1 MDSQSGQ
8 IHALP
13 LQQRRRSVHSDRP
26 GPDTV
31 ANQRNDMGNTP
42 LMVAVVALAN
52 AAASHLPTII
62 TTTIGTTTNT
72 TTTTGTTTT
81 TPTTGYSGLASS
93 SYSDSTNSRI
103 SGSVS
108 SKRTDILA
116 LIHSPKLNINLQDL
130 ESGYTV
136 LHKCIYHGCL
146 EMAVKILQF
155 RPDADLTIKDK
166 EGYTCLDLLNM
177 TTKPP
182 KHSIDKSQRLIRSG
196 DRSHIDR
203 APMRSPI
210 QMPIAS
216 RILEESTAI
225 DLSSEPMFS
234 DDDDDDNENSCNL
247 DDGRMRHLPT
257 PKTMSLNP
265 SKSVWSWGSNKN
277 FVLGHFNPHD
287 RTNPECIDLMSPL
300 SNSKSSAS
308 VSYDTL
314 ADYDP
319 QIEQMVMSK
328 YHACIRTDSRLYTYG
343 FGSGGR
349 LGLGHEE
356 TTMQPVEVTELAG
369 IVKYVAVGPDHT
381 IAITLDGSVWTWG
394 SNEYLQLG
402 YPSESAVPGSP
413 RQLSPQI
420 VPIKK
425 VVCAGAAGSKF
436 HTVVFT
442 TLGVLYTWGTNNGQ
456 LGYQQAVQSVPR
468 KVTSFPVQG
477 ILAVAATNC
486 STAVLTATNEVFVF
500 AEDKHTKVVFPQLR
514 TSNVLSGQYFTQSSA
529 FSPTSRS
536 PRLGS
541 TATKSKPHRA
551 HNVIKIVAGNH
562 QYAALMSTGD
572 VYMWSPPEA
581 RFQSSWQ
588 QTNFPQRRPKL
599 VWSVRRKYL
608 AARDVDIGVDSN
620 IVIGTRSGHVF
631 VGTRRTQTQQ
641 SFHLPGERAVYV
653 SPRVLAA
660 NSSNVAPFHTYST
673 SSETGSPSTL
683 AQASFPPPIP
693 PPLRDTN
700 GLFKYAK
707 ISNLQNIVM
716 VVASVAG
723 AFSAVRSDIR
733 PHLPPTVSTM
743 FASDFYRALHP
754 KIDHLLEFQQ
764 RLGIRLNHSSSLSK
778 ADASV
783 GTPSDI
789 SSPTSPPI
797 SSSASSSYHSPSLS
811 PAPILGSYYDI
822 EFSFEGGIRISA
834 HCVILANRSPVFR
847 AELCT
852 KRENMGIST
861 NAPSNSRKPNFSTS
875 RSAKALK
882 CTFMH
887 PTECSGMVRVDLPQI
902 YPESGMLFLNYI
914 YTGRLDLPRSLNRV
928 GSSADDIEELASS
941 DKTKT
946 QCSQSPQSKTHENT
960 ESKLHTRV
968 HQEFTRLSKY
978 FRLDETEILYA
989 SMDAASVAPSSPLLQ
1004 SSPVESLSNQCD
1016 IITSIRYRQSMAA
1029 LYTTLGSSFTDVVI
1043 HLAGDEKIEAHSVIL
1058 SARSV
1063 FFNAAIGSHSPW
1075 NCYEKGEDAIETPLR
1090 KKHLFLTHISVQ
1102 VFKVVMEWI
1111 YTDADPATLFDSIT
1125 HNTPAAFIGFVVDVM
1140 GVADELL
1147 LAESTYLRDCCGD
1160 VLCQLLNIR
1169 NAIDVLVIADCYS
1182 STRLKRFCLDF
1193 ICWNLET
1200 FLESPRWFKDLG
1212 ESLLMDLESH
1222 LKLLQIQQSPIMRGP
1237 DGFYANL
1244 RQRTLK
1250 ADEVLKA
1257 KRRQAYETRKR
1268 FQEEHEIMQRESLE
1282 SGNSA
1287 PNGIDSL
1294 SLLSTVSTASFDEQ
1308 ASRYS
1313 DSELLPM
1320 SNSVGSRG
1328 GIAARKSGGPD
1339 LTGFKSVV
1347 STPGCTPQ
1355 HTPIVRHVSASPH
1368 KLSVSFTSVDDND
1381 GRYISISP
1389 IANAECVGRDGPVS
1403 ASPDNYDDSTM
1414 HIFKLEMETDVS
1426 LASPSMKQARPSASA
1441 TAFATSSQNT
1451 LNNTRSSPAI
1461 QVTPVSGSGRRHGQ
1475 PAYTKLDFMDSAQVQ
1490 PVDTLGTSSSAPSA
1504 ISPVL
1509 KGWSPVICPV
1519 DPSRRVSLRDIM
1531 NETRDN
1537 NRVSSASGHPHT
1549 PNTSKASPSIP
1560 NLSKYNS
1567 SSPPVSSPR
1576 VFSPR
1581 AAAVAATSSVL
1592 QSPFTLGEPL
1602 VPFTIK
1608 ITTQKKN
1615 QKQRKMK
1622 AAMGVENIES
1632 TGSFPPAAPAWG
1644 GVFPHTAIDQ
1654 TLGGNSFNGG
1664 VHGVKSLRDIQI
1676 QQESL
1681 KSKETVYAANS
1692 KTKSASTDDVAFLR
1706 SPSVSKPNVTLRWS
1720 DSGWA
1725 SPGTAP
1731 QIHATKNSMPDV
1743 LKSSSKLE
1751 GARLTKE
1758 CADSATQMSLSF
1770 PKPKRSASLRSF
1782 LQIQVEQEA
1791 ESLKLARALRKP
1803 LERIQMEEKAIR
1815 ALTEFYL
1822 MTQASGTGEWIVINR
1837 QS

>member
-62 TTTIGTTTNT
+62 TTMDYCEYYYYYGTT
-72 TTTTGTTTT
+72 
-81 TPTTGYSGLASS
+81 TTGYSGLASS
-93 SYSDSTNSRI
+93 SYSDSTNSRT

-146 EMAVKILQF
+146 EIAVKILQF

-356 TTMQPVEVTELAG
+356 TTMQPVE
-369 IVKYVAVGPDHT
+369 
-381 IAITLDGSVWTWG
+381 ITRSQSLWTDLFGHGG

-641 SFHLPGERAVYV
+641 SLSSSRRARSILLLV
-653 SPRVLAA
+653 
-660 NSSNVAPFHTYST
+660 PFLLLDLIFGHI
-673 SSETGSPSTL
+673 
-683 AQASFPPPIP
+683 F
-693 PPLRDTN
+693 
-700 GLFKYAK
+700 
-707 ISNLQNIVM
+707 
-716 VVASVAG
+716 
-723 AFSAVRSDIR
+723 
-733 PHLPPTVSTM
+733 PPTVSTM

-764 RLGIRLNHSSSLSK
+764 RLGIRLNHSSSPSK

-797 SSSASSSYHSPSLS
+797 SSSASGSYHSPSLS

-822 EFSFEGGIRISA
+822 EFSFEGGIRIGA

-1075 NCYEKGEDAIETPLR
+1075 NCYEKG
-1090 KKHLFLTHISVQ
+1090 
-1102 VFKVVMEWI
+1102 
-1111 YTDADPATLFDSIT
+1111 
-1125 HNTPAAFIGFVVDVM
+1125 
-1140 GVADELL
+1140 
-1147 LAESTYLRDCCGD
+1147 
-1160 VLCQLLNIR
+1160 
-1169 NAIDVLVIADCYS
+1169 
-1182 STRLKRFCLDF
+1182 
-1193 ICWNLET
+1193 
-1200 FLESPRWFKDLG
+1200 
-1212 ESLLMDLESH
+1212 
-1222 LKLLQIQQSPIMRGP
+1222 
-1237 DGFYANL
+1237 
-1244 RQRTLK
+1244 
-1250 ADEVLKA
+1250 
-1257 KRRQAYETRKR
+1257 RRC
-1268 FQEEHEIMQRESLE
+1268 H
-1282 SGNSA
+1282 
-1287 PNGIDSL
+1287 
-1294 SLLSTVSTASFDEQ
+1294 
-1308 ASRYS
+1308 
-1313 DSELLPM
+1313 
-1320 SNSVGSRG
+1320 
-1328 GIAARKSGGPD
+1328 
-1339 LTGFKSVV
+1339 
-1347 STPGCTPQ
+1347 
-1355 HTPIVRHVSASPH
+1355 
-1368 KLSVSFTSVDDND
+1368 
-1381 GRYISISP
+1381 
-1389 IANAECVGRDGPVS
+1389 
-1403 ASPDNYDDSTM
+1403 
-1414 HIFKLEMETDVS
+1414 
-1426 LASPSMKQARPSASA
+1426 
-1441 TAFATSSQNT
+1441 
-1451 LNNTRSSPAI
+1451 
-1461 QVTPVSGSGRRHGQ
+1461 
-1475 PAYTKLDFMDSAQVQ
+1475 
-1490 PVDTLGTSSSAPSA
+1490 
-1504 ISPVL
+1504 
-1509 KGWSPVICPV
+1509 
-1519 DPSRRVSLRDIM
+1519 
-1531 NETRDN
+1531 
-1537 NRVSSASGHPHT
+1537 
-1549 PNTSKASPSIP
+1549 
-1560 NLSKYNS
+1560 
-1567 SSPPVSSPR
+1567 
-1576 VFSPR
+1576 
-1581 AAAVAATSSVL
+1581 
-1592 QSPFTLGEPL
+1592 
-1602 VPFTIK
+1602 
-1608 ITTQKKN
+1608 
-1615 QKQRKMK
+1615 
-1622 AAMGVENIES
+1622 
-1632 TGSFPPAAPAWG
+1632 
-1644 GVFPHTAIDQ
+1644 
-1654 TLGGNSFNGG
+1654 
-1664 VHGVKSLRDIQI
+1664 
-1676 QQESL
+1676 
-1681 KSKETVYAANS
+1681 
-1692 KTKSASTDDVAFLR
+1692 
-1706 SPSVSKPNVTLRWS
+1706 
-1720 DSGWA
+1720 
-1725 SPGTAP
+1725 
-1731 QIHATKNSMPDV
+1731 
-1743 LKSSSKLE
+1743 
-1751 GARLTKE
+1751 
-1758 CADSATQMSLSF
+1758 
-1770 PKPKRSASLRSF
+1770 
-1782 LQIQVEQEA
+1782 
-1791 ESLKLARALRKP
+1791 
-1803 LERIQMEEKAIR
+1803 
-1815 ALTEFYL
+1815 
-1822 MTQASGTGEWIVINR
+1822 
-1837 QS
+1837 

>member
-1 MDSQSGQ
+1 
-8 IHALP
+8 
-13 LQQRRRSVHSDRP
+13 
-26 GPDTV
+26 
-31 ANQRNDMGNTP
+31 
-42 LMVAVVALAN
+42 
-52 AAASHLPTII
+52 
-62 TTTIGTTTNT
+62 
-72 TTTTGTTTT
+72 
-81 TPTTGYSGLASS
+81 
-93 SYSDSTNSRI
+93 
-103 SGSVS
+103 
-108 SKRTDILA
+108 
-116 LIHSPKLNINLQDL
+116 
-130 ESGYTV
+130 
-136 LHKCIYHGCL
+136 
-146 EMAVKILQF
+146 
-155 RPDADLTIKDK
+155 
-166 EGYTCLDLLNM
+166 
-177 TTKPP
+177 
-182 KHSIDKSQRLIRSG
+182 
-196 DRSHIDR
+196 
-203 APMRSPI
+203 
-210 QMPIAS
+210 
-216 RILEESTAI
+216 
-225 DLSSEPMFS
+225 
-234 DDDDDDNENSCNL
+234 
-247 DDGRMRHLPT
+247 
-257 PKTMSLNP
+257 
-265 SKSVWSWGSNKN
+265 
-277 FVLGHFNPHD
+277 
-287 RTNPECIDLMSPL
+287 
-300 SNSKSSAS
+300 
-308 VSYDTL
+308 
-314 ADYDP
+314 
-319 QIEQMVMSK
+319 
-328 YHACIRTDSRLYTYG
+328 
-343 FGSGGR
+343 
-349 LGLGHEE
+349 
-356 TTMQPVEVTELAG
+356 
-369 IVKYVAVGPDHT
+369 
-381 IAITLDGSVWTWG
+381 
-394 SNEYLQLG
+394 
-402 YPSESAVPGSP
+402 
-413 RQLSPQI
+413 
-420 VPIKK
+420 
-425 VVCAGAAGSKF
+425 
-436 HTVVFT
+436 
-442 TLGVLYTWGTNNGQ
+442 
-456 LGYQQAVQSVPR
+456 
-468 KVTSFPVQG
+468 
-477 ILAVAATNC
+477 
-486 STAVLTATNEVFVF
+486 
-500 AEDKHTKVVFPQLR
+500 
-514 TSNVLSGQYFTQSSA
+514 
-529 FSPTSRS
+529 
-536 PRLGS
+536 
-541 TATKSKPHRA
+541 
-551 HNVIKIVAGNH
+551 
-562 QYAALMSTGD
+562 
-572 VYMWSPPEA
+572 
-581 RFQSSWQ
+581 
-588 QTNFPQRRPKL
+588 
-599 VWSVRRKYL
+599 
-608 AARDVDIGVDSN
+608 
-620 IVIGTRSGHVF
+620 
-631 VGTRRTQTQQ
+631 
-641 SFHLPGERAVYV
+641 
-653 SPRVLAA
+653 
-660 NSSNVAPFHTYST
+660 
-673 SSETGSPSTL
+673 
-683 AQASFPPPIP
+683 
-693 PPLRDTN
+693 
-700 GLFKYAK
+700 
-707 ISNLQNIVM
+707 
-716 VVASVAG
+716 
-723 AFSAVRSDIR
+723 
-733 PHLPPTVSTM
+733 
-743 FASDFYRALHP
+743 
-754 KIDHLLEFQQ
+754 
-764 RLGIRLNHSSSLSK
+764 
-778 ADASV
+778 
-783 GTPSDI
+783 
-789 SSPTSPPI
+789 
-797 SSSASSSYHSPSLS
+797 
-811 PAPILGSYYDI
+811 
-822 EFSFEGGIRISA
+822 
-834 HCVILANRSPVFR
+834 
-847 AELCT
+847 
-852 KRENMGIST
+852 
-861 NAPSNSRKPNFSTS
+861 
-875 RSAKALK
+875 
-882 CTFMH
+882 
-887 PTECSGMVRVDLPQI
+887 
-902 YPESGMLFLNYI
+902 
-914 YTGRLDLPRSLNRV
+914 
-928 GSSADDIEELASS
+928 
-941 DKTKT
+941 
-946 QCSQSPQSKTHENT
+946 
-960 ESKLHTRV
+960 
-968 HQEFTRLSKY
+968 
-978 FRLDETEILYA
+978 
-989 SMDAASVAPSSPLLQ
+989 MDAASVAPSSPLLQ

-1075 NCYEKGEDAIETPLR
+1075 NCYEKGEDAIETPPR

-1250 ADEVLKA
+1250 A
-1257 KRRQAYETRKR
+1257 YE
-1268 FQEEHEIMQRESLE
+1268 F
-1282 SGNSA
+1282 
-1287 PNGIDSL
+1287 
-1294 SLLSTVSTASFDEQ
+1294 STASFDEQ

-1320 SNSVGSRG
+1320 SSSVGSRG

-1339 LTGFKSVV
+1339 LTGFNLSSVLQ
-1347 STPGCTPQ
+1347 SAPPQ

-1576 VFSPR
+1576 IFSPR

-1632 TGSFPPAAPAWG
+1632 IGSFPPAAPAWG

-1654 TLGGNSFNGG
+1654 TLGGSSFNGG
-1664 VHGVKSLRDIQI
+1664 AHGVKSLRDIQI

-1681 KSKETVYAANS
+1681 KSKETVYAVNS
-1692 KTKSASTDDVAFLR
+1692 KTKSASTDDVTFLR
-1706 SPSVSKPNVTLRWS
+1706 TPSVSKPNVTLRWS

-1731 QIHATKNSMPDV
+1731 QIHVTKNSMPDV

-1758 CADSATQMSLSF
+1758 CGDSVTQMSLSC
-1770 PKPKRSASLRSF
+1770 PKSKRSASLRSF

-1791 ESLKLARALRKP
+1791 ESLKLARTLRKP